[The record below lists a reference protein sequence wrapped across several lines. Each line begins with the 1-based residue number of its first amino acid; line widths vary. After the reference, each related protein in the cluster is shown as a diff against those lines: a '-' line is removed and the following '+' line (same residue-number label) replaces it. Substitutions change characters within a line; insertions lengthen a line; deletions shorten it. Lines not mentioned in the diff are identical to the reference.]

1 MSKARYTPTENGF
14 SINGSSELF
23 NRTLYGSHKNDD
35 KSARFFTFAGDAPQ
49 FMGATTDWEKNLVSF
64 YAKCGTLIS
73 GLALTP
79 GQRIG
84 FFYSDDMDISSRWFH
99 NSEDVAAEFKNGCME
114 YDLTQMSPWFPDV
127 NVHIE
132 TYPLLP
138 DDGFLV
144 RYKISTDQRVIFTA
158 GFGGLTDYIGRF
170 EYKDEKK
177 RYFHASDCV
186 DNVVELGQNCA
197 AIRHT
202 NGCSMRIATS
212 FDADFQMGSAKSL
225 EAPYPS
231 MFLSSTPEDPNDQV
245 VKISAVIEPGKELDG
260 YILVLHNSEEETL
273 HQWLAM
279 KDPVRYIKRQIY
291 AKHACISVKTPDHP
305 LDLTVAPTVIALDS
319 SYHKNSFHHGAFG
332 YHSPFLGW
340 RNWYAPTVLG
350 WKDRVETTMAAH
362 LGQMIK
368 HADGKERV
376 WFDGGNPREGD
387 GPSQYH
393 SIENSTGYLPYLLG
407 ETMAYYNMQ
416 ECALDMM
423 LHHIEWTSDLDLARK
438 YFDEFCE
445 MLDWEERIFDPD
457 NDGLYQNFLNTW
469 ISDGHAYN
477 GAGCAQA
484 SAYNYRANFA
494 MAKIAK
500 KLGVAHE
507 VFERRAEKIK
517 NAIQEKLWLA
527 HAGVIAE
534 SVDTV
539 GNKLIHPSPELST
552 AYLAIDCDVVND
564 LQAYTMLKYTENH
577 IKSIE
582 TPERKGRLSYC
593 SNWLPKKYSTY
604 GIFPA
609 ENAHLALVYFK
620 LGLKEEG
627 NRILNGLVDCYFT
640 GRNPG
645 MAAHVQSSRGTADLA
660 DLDFT
665 DVSGTYLRLMVE
677 GLFGVRINALDDLIT
692 IAPNFPEAWD
702 HATLTLKDLALHYTK
717 HGKEDI
723 FDICCDRNEKKLL
736 KLPMTSDSVEAML
749 LDGEPIPYQIVPAPN
764 NSFVTVETD
773 KIGRFQLRVI
783 HGANPLQILT
793 YAKLTVAGSDVA
805 FRVYGGEIVDVT
817 DISETLE
824 NIQIVN
830 DTVYA
835 TTKRIAGK
843 HTLFIRVKQNEYD
856 AYLSADYEL
865 VEVEKETKKAPLGD
879 GVFHPIDITN
889 FFNCNMKELHDR
901 QYMSPRPEGYS
912 IGVFPNGRYAWEW
925 NHRGHNQV
933 YIDDSALRASG
944 GLIRT
949 PSGIPFLTP
958 TEKENIA
965 CASVW
970 DNFPTAL
977 TLPLNGN
984 AKELAILFICTTNS
998 MQTGVEN
1005 VRITVE
1011 YEDGNA
1017 ERVKLVYPSNVD
1029 DWLVPALQTENEIFY
1044 FNDYN
1049 HATVQRIRLDP
1060 DKKLACVK
1068 IEAIAN
1074 EVIMGIMGVS
1084 IRR

>member
-14 SINGSSELF
+14 FINGSSELF

-79 GQRIG
+79 NQRIG

-99 NSEDVAAEFKNGCME
+99 NSEDVAAEFKNGYMT
-114 YDLTQMSPWFPDV
+114 YALSQMSPWFPDV
-127 NVHIE
+127 NVQIE

-144 RYKISTDQRVIFTA
+144 RYKISTDQRVFFVA

-177 RYFHASDCV
+177 RYFHASDCQNNKIV
-186 DNVVELGQNCA
+186 LGKNRAAVENE
-197 AIRHT
+197 
-202 NGCSMRIATS
+202 NGCCMRVATS
-212 FDADFQMGSAKSL
+212 FDATFEIGSANAL
-225 EAPYPS
+225 ETPYPS
-231 MFLSSTPEDPNDQV
+231 TFLGSVPQNSDDNA
-245 VKISAVIEPGKELDG
+245 VKISAVINPGKELDG
-260 YILVLHNSEEETL
+260 YIIVLHNSDEQTL
-273 HQWLAM
+273 NKWLAM
-279 KDPVRYIKRQIY
+279 DDPIRYVKQQIHQKY
-291 AKHACISVKTPDHP
+291 ACINLQTPDHS
-305 LDLTVAPTVIALDS
+305 LDLTIAPTVIALDS

-350 WKDRVETTMAAH
+350 WNERVETTMAAH
-362 LGQMIK
+362 LGQIIK
-368 HADGKERV
+368 TANGTERV

-387 GPSQYH
+387 GLSQYH

-423 LHHIEWTSDLDLARK
+423 LHHIEWTGNLDLAKR
-438 YFDEFCE
+438 YFDEFCA

-484 SAYNYRANFA
+484 SAYNYRANFV

-500 KLGVAHE
+500 KLGFPNEKFVN
-507 VFERRAEKIK
+507 RAKKIK
-517 NAIQEKLWLA
+517 TAVNEKLWLA
-527 HAGVIAE
+527 NLGIIAE
-534 SVDTV
+534 SLDTV
-539 GNKLIHPSPELST
+539 GNCLIHPSPELST

-564 LQAYTMLKYTENH
+564 FQAYTILKYTENY
-577 IKSIE
+577 IKSVE
-582 TPERKGRLSYC
+582 TPERRGRLSYC

-609 ENAHLALVYFK
+609 ENAHLALAYFK
-620 LGLKEEG
+620 LGLKDEG
-627 NRILNGLVDCYFT
+627 NKIVNGLVDCYFT

-665 DVSGTYLRLMVE
+665 DVSSTYLRLMVE
-677 GLFGVRINALDDLIT
+677 GLFGVRINALDNQIT
-692 IAPNFPEAWD
+692 IAPNFPNDWT
-702 HATLTLKDLALHYTK
+702 HADLALKDLALHYNQ
-717 HGKEDI
+717 HGREEI
-723 FDICCDRNEKKLL
+723 FDIYCEKSEKKQI
-736 KLPMTSDSVEAML
+736 KLPMQSNSIETVL
-749 LDGEPIPYQIVPAPN
+749 LNGEPISYTITPAPN
-764 NSFVTVETD
+764 NSYLTVETD
-773 KIGRFQLRVI
+773 KIGQFELRVM
-783 HGANPLQILT
+783 HGDGLIPTLKYTQLT
-793 YAKLTVAGSDVA
+793 FGGNQVV
-805 FRVYGGEIVDVT
+805 FEVVGGELTEYKDVS
-817 DISETLE
+817 DALE
-824 NIQIVN
+824 NVKIIN
-830 DTVYA
+830 GKLYA
-835 TTKRIAGK
+835 TAKNVVGK
-843 HTLFIRVKQNEYD
+843 HTLFLRVKKNDYD
-856 AYLSADYEL
+856 GYLAADYEIAERDTEEQPVL
-865 VEVEKETKKAPLGD
+865 NTSYQ
-879 GVFHPIDITN
+879 PIDISQ
-889 FFNCNMKELHDR
+889 FFNCNMGDIHTQ
-901 QYMSPRPEGYS
+901 QYMNPRPKGYS

-925 NHRGHNQV
+925 NHRGHNQLYV
-933 YIDDSALRASG
+933 DDTFFRNSG

-949 PSGIPFLTP
+949 QSGIPFITP
-958 TEKENIA
+958 TKKENVA

-970 DNFPTAL
+970 DNFPTEL
-977 TLPLNGN
+977 SIPLVGMGN
-984 AKELAILFICTTNS
+984 ELAVLFISTTNS

-1005 VRITVE
+1005 ARITVE
-1011 YEDGNA
+1011 YEDG
-1017 ERVKLVYPSNVD
+1017 EKTEKKLVYPVHID

-1049 HATVQRIRLDP
+1049 HATVQKIALNP
-1060 DKKLACVK
+1060 NKQLSCVK
-1068 IEAIAN
+1068 IQAIAN
-1074 EVIMGIMGVS
+1074 EVIIGVLGVS
-1084 IRR
+1084 VSR